1 MIKSLMLAN
10 KSERE
15 RFTIP
20 RSVQETIPV
29 KCVYPDGIWLVGSKH
44 SKSWRLTDVNYAAA
58 SDEER
63 RGIFLAY
70 GGVLNSLPT
79 DAATKITI
87 INRRLNPVDFERSI
101 LMEERWDGLD
111 EYRQAANAILK
122 RRAAE
127 SNNLVQEKYITLSI
141 PQRKI
146 EETRSYFR
154 RVDGNLTKS
163 LGRLDS
169 TAREV
174 ASHDRLRIL
183 HDFFRPGEEQYL
195 PLTRQRRSDT
205 ASTSKTWFARTVS
218 PSKPDILRWAVSTG
232 ASCSSKTMLPT
243 SRTI

>member
-1 MIKSLMLAN
+1 MIKSLISAN

-15 RFTIP
+15 KFTIP

-29 KCVYPDGIWLVGSKH
+29 KCVYPDGIWLVGNRH

-63 RGIFLAY
+63 RGI
-70 GGVLNSLPT
+70 
-79 DAATKITI
+79 
-87 INRRLNPVDFERSI
+87 

-111 EYRQAANAILK
+111 EYRQEANAILK

-174 ASHDRLRIL
+174 ANHYSFWTFSHKMLSPICSK
-183 HDFFRPGEEQYL
+183 G
-195 PLTRQRRSDT
+195 
-205 ASTSKTWFARTVS
+205 TSK
-218 PSKPDILRWAVSTG
+218 
-232 ASCSSKTMLPT
+232 
-243 SRTI
+243 